1 MDKIIVASMRK
12 SAGKTSLIMGLIQ
25 AMAQQKTIG
34 YMKPF
39 GDRLLYR
46 KKRLW
51 DYDSA
56 LIANVFGLKEA
67 PENITIAFEHSKIR
81 YMYDKESTKKKVL
94 DMVAKTGQEKDI
106 LFIEGGKDLT
116 YGTSVYLD
124 PVSVTR
130 YVDGKLIL
138 VMSGSDDAVVDDITF
153 MKPYIQM
160 TGVNLAGVIINK
172 VHDTK
177 EFSDLYMEQI
187 TEMDIPVLGVIPYE
201 TELSYLSVGYLSEFL
216 FAKVLAGENALNNV
230 VKNIF
235 VGALSANVAL
245 RNPLFAK
252 EAKLIITGGDR
263 VDMILAALESDTAGI
278 ILTNNVLPPSGIISK
293 AANRNIPLLLV
304 SADTFQT
311 ANQIYNLEPLPTKE
325 DTEKIEILGKAI
337 AEHVSID
344 AL

>member
-12 SAGKTSLIMGLIQ
+12 SAGKTSLIMGFIQ
-25 AMAQQKTIG
+25 TMAQQKTIG

-81 YMYDKESTKKKVL
+81 YMYDEESTKKKVL
-94 DMVAKTGQEKDI
+94 DMVAKTGQDKDI

-116 YGTSVYLD
+116 YGTSVHLD

-138 VMSGSDDAVVDDITF
+138 VMSGSDDVVVDDITF
-153 MKPYIQM
+153 MKPYLQM

-177 EFSDLYMEQI
+177 EFSDLYIEQI
-187 TEMDIPVLGVIPYE
+187 TNMDIPVLGVIPYE

-325 DTEKIEILGKAI
+325 DTEKIEILGKAV
-337 AEHVSID
+337 AEHVSMD

>member
-1 MDKIIVASMRK
+1 MEKIIVASMRK

-25 AMAQQKTIG
+25 ATQKKIG

-56 LIANVFGLKEA
+56 LIANVFGLKEV

-81 YMYDKESTKKKVL
+81 FMYDEKATEKKL
-94 DMVAKTGQEKDI
+94 LEMAANTGKGKDI

-116 YGTSVYLD
+116 YGVSVYLD
-124 PVSVTR
+124 PLSVASS
-130 YVDGKLIL
+130 VGGKLLL
-138 VMSGSDDAVVDDITF
+138 VMSGTDDSIVDDITF
-153 MKPYIQM
+153 MKKY
-160 TGVNLAGVIINK
+160 VNIKEVTLGGVIINK
-172 VHDTK
+172 VHDIK
-177 EFSDLYMEQI
+177 EFSDLYLDTI
-187 TEMDIPVLGVIPYE
+187 AGMDVPILGVIPYE
-201 TELSYLSVGYLSEFL
+201 TELGYLSVSYLSEFL
-216 FAKVLAGENALNNV
+216 FAKVLAGEEALNNV
-230 VKNIF
+230 VRNIF

-252 EAKLIITGGDR
+252 EDKLIITGGDR

-278 ILTNNVLPPSGIISK
+278 VLTNNVLPPSGIISK
-293 AANRNIPLLLV
+293 AANRKIPLLLV

-311 ANQIYNLEPLPTKE
+311 ANQIYSLEPLPTKD
-325 DTEKIEILGKAI
+325 DTEKIKILGKAVK
-337 AEHVSID
+337 EHVSLD
-344 AL
+344 FL

>member
-177 EFSDLYMEQI
+177 EFSDLYMERI

>member
-1 MDKIIVASMRK
+1 MRK
-12 SAGKTSLIMGLIQ
+12 SAGKTSLIMGFIQ
-25 AMAQQKTIG
+25 TMAQQKTIG

-81 YMYDKESTKKKVL
+81 YMYDEESTKKKVL
-94 DMVAKTGQEKDI
+94 DMVAKTGQDKDI

-116 YGTSVYLD
+116 YGTSVHLD

-138 VMSGSDDAVVDDITF
+138 VMSGSDDVVVDDITF
-153 MKPYIQM
+153 MKPYLQM

-177 EFSDLYMEQI
+177 EFSDLYIEQI
-187 TEMDIPVLGVIPYE
+187 TNMDIPVLGVIPYE

-325 DTEKIEILGKAI
+325 DTEKIEILGKAV
-337 AEHVSID
+337 AEHVSMD

>member
-1 MDKIIVASMRK
+1 MRK

-177 EFSDLYMEQI
+177 EFSDLYMERI